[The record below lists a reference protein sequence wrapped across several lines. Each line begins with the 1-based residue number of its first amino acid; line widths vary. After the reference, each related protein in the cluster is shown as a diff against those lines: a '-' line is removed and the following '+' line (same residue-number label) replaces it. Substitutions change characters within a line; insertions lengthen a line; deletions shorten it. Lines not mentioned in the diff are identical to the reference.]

1 MVMKKTALAAL
12 AAVSLASAFAGEDM
26 RMPKDCYL
34 SAVVDCDAIRKE
46 LSDDIPHW
54 KALDVIR
61 KDCGFGPENVHRI
74 VAAAR
79 NYIFW
84 MRRDEARTN
93 FTWSAAID
101 ADRLDWNRLE
111 SFAKAKGC
119 KWQTTDAYGVS
130 NKNHLVTWFRDDG
143 YFAGAFPIG
152 VDERNVVYT
161 GTGGSLY
168 AAYHGMCELDDRP
181 SRKGKLETGE
191 VVRVVLTDPHQVPRW
206 EYIAY
211 AFGLSGGLERKLG
224 ECRLSVFLA
233 DGKVRVRFTAA
244 FADSPS
250 ATAARDAV
258 ISEMDLA
265 REKSGLERTIDEAK
279 KGNNLEDAG
288 KMETQL
294 AWLNGLRISVEG
306 SNLTVDSGSHDAR
319 LTIKMLSDLIA
330 EVQKAAED
338 LLGI

>member
-1 MVMKKTALAAL
+1 MEMKKTALAAI
-12 AAVSLASAFAGEDM
+12 AAVSLASAFAGEGI
-26 RMPKDCYL
+26 PKDCYL

-46 LSDDIPHW
+46 VSGDIPHW

-61 KDCGFGPENVHRI
+61 ENCGFGPENIHKI
-74 VAAAR
+74 VAAAH

-84 MRRDEARTN
+84 IRRDEARTN
-93 FTWSAAID
+93 FTWIAAID
-101 ADRLDWNRLE
+101 ADPLDWNRLE

-119 KWQTTDAYGVS
+119 KWQTTYAYGGVS
-130 NKNHLVTWFRDDG
+130 NTNHLVTWFRDDG
-143 YFAGAFPIG
+143 YFAGSMGIG

-191 VVRVVLTDPHQVPRW
+191 VVRVVLTDPQQVPQW
-206 EYIAY
+206 EYIAH

-258 ISEMDLA
+258 ISEMDLV

-288 KMETQL
+288 KIETQL
-294 AWLNGLRISVEG
+294 AWLSGLRISAEG
-306 SNLTVDSGSHDAR
+306 NVLTVDSGSQDAR

-330 EVQKAAED
+330 DVKTVAED
-338 LLGI
+338 LLGF

>member
-1 MVMKKTALAAL
+1 MEMKKTALAAL
-12 AAVSLASAFAGEDM
+12 AAVSLASAFAEEDM
-26 RMPKDCYL
+26 RIPKDCYL
-34 SAVVDCDAIRKE
+34 SAVVDCDTIRKE

-61 KDCGFGPENVHRI
+61 ENCGFGPENVHRI
-74 VAAAR
+74 VAAVR

-84 MRRDEARTN
+84 MRRDEALTN

-119 KWQTTDAYGVS
+119 KWQTNDAYGVS

-143 YFAGAFPIG
+143 YFAGSMGIG
-152 VDERNVVYT
+152 VDERDVVYT

-191 VVRVVLTDPHQVPRW
+191 VVRVVLTDPHQVPQW
-206 EYIAY
+206 EHIAY

-250 ATAARDAV
+250 ATAARDSV
-258 ISEMDLA
+258 LSEKELNFG
-265 REKSGLERTIDEAK
+265 RTRCELEIDEARK
-279 KGNNLEDAG
+279 NNRTEDVE

-294 AWLNGLRISVEG
+294 AWLNGLRISAEG
-306 SNLTVDSGSHDAR
+306 NILTVDSGSQDAR

-338 LLGI
+338 LLGF